1 MLLHVTLVRW
11 SFYEKRNMEEDVVQ
25 VAPTVSVIVPVYNC
39 APYLRQCLDS
49 VVAQTECSWEIIA
62 VDDGSTDGSIAL
74 LREYEERLDGKMR
87 VVEQENAG
95 PARARNCAIDMAQGK
110 YFAFL
115 DADDFLDPRCF
126 ELAVG
131 QAECT
136 EAQIVAWDIWFFNDR
151 HQRIQHPPLGIL
163 HFAPFDADGQP
174 FSWRKCPD
182 AFLLS
187 FQTWP
192 WNKLYLASYIREG
205 GYRFQEDVM
214 RSEDIGFVYPALVDA
229 ERIATVGERLINYR
243 VMRADSAMATKDKHP
258 FDFIVA
264 IASFR
269 EYLLGTGHYEEL
281 ERSYVTWAMSSIL
294 YNLHT
299 LSSFDAFCAVY
310 DYLGKQGIR
319 DLGLLDCPKEAFLD
333 PAFYDKTREIVE
345 WDAAHFLFDR
355 SRALDFAREDALAML
370 DFTSA
375 ERDAACAREA
385 AVRADLDRVVS
396 EFDAVM
402 GAAEQRVGQAI
413 CRLPRAIQ
421 RKVGASKR

>member
-1 MLLHVTLVRW
+1 M
-11 SFYEKRNMEEDVVQ
+11 Q

-74 LREYEERLDGKMR
+74 LREYEERLGGKMR

-319 DLGLLDCPKEAFLD
+319 DLGLLDCPEAFLD

-421 RKVGASKR
+421 RKVGTSKR

>member
-1 MLLHVTLVRW
+1 MNL
-11 SFYEKRNMEEDVVQ
+11 
-25 VAPTVSVIVPVYNC
+25 PTQIVPSVSVIIPVYNC

-49 VVAQTECSWEIIA
+49 VAAQTERSWEIIA
-62 VDDGSTDGSIAL
+62 VDDGSTDDSVAI
-74 LREYEERLDGKMR
+74 LREYEEKLDGKMR

-95 PARARNCAIDMAQGK
+95 PARARNRAIGMAQGK
-110 YFAFL
+110 YLAFL

-136 EAQIVAWDIWFFNDR
+136 EAQIVAWDIWYFNDR

-182 AFLLS
+182 AFLMS

-205 GYRFQEDVM
+205 GYRFQENVM

-229 ERIATVGERLINYR
+229 ERIATVGERLVNYR

-269 EYLLGTGHYEEL
+269 EYLRGTGHFKEL

-310 DYLGKQGIR
+310 DYLGKQGLR
-319 DLGLLDCPKEAFLD
+319 DLGLLDCSEETFLD
-333 PAFYDKTREIVE
+333 REFYNKMHEITERDVAF
-345 WDAAHFLFDR
+345 FLFDR
-355 SRALDFAREDALAML
+355 ARSLDFAREDALAVL
-370 DFTSA
+370 DFTSVD
-375 ERDAACAREA
+375 RDASREA
-385 AVRADLDRVVS
+385 EEAARAQLDKASRSLVEVS
-396 EFDAVM
+396 KTLDEVM
-402 GAAEQRVGQAI
+402 NATEQRIGAAI
-413 CRLPRAIQ
+413 CRIPRAIQ
-421 RKVGASKR
+421 SKILAAKK

>member
-74 LREYEERLDGKMR
+74 LREYEERLGGKMR

-319 DLGLLDCPKEAFLD
+319 DLGLLDCPEAFLD

-421 RKVGASKR
+421 RKVGTSKR